1 MGVGADE
8 VARIRQTE
16 NNDLTFSTND
26 TERMFIKAD
35 GKVQVGTGVTIEG
48 NGQATFVGVVT
59 FGSSST
65 TIDGNS
71 DTINVG
77 TALTIGHTQGVQFH
91 TQNLHSTGFEVNN
104 INATGIITATNF
116 TKTDGTPIAS
126 TDIAINTLSSSSGTG
141 GGSASFNGTA
151 YRFTLSEPP
160 DTSVYQL
167 FVSINGVIQKPNAG
181 SSQPSEGFAI
191 DGNDIIFGSPPPAG
205 SPFFIQ
211 TFKTVGISSIPPQ
224 AQVSTTSAAKSV
236 KNVTTSTSAPTNSNG
251 VDGDLWFTYIA

>member
-71 DTINVG
+71 DIINVG

-91 TQNLHSTGFEVNN
+91 TQNLHATGFEVNN

-126 TDIAINTLSSSSGTG
+126 TDIAINTLSSSSATG

-151 YRFTLSEPP
+151 YRLS
-160 DTSVYQL
+160 L
-167 FVSINGVIQKPNAG
+167 IHI
-181 SSQPSEGFAI
+181 
-191 DGNDIIFGSPPPAG
+191 
-205 SPFFIQ
+205 
-211 TFKTVGISSIPPQ
+211 
-224 AQVSTTSAAKSV
+224 
-236 KNVTTSTSAPTNSNG
+236 
-251 VDGDLWFTYIA
+251 

>member
-1 MGVGADE
+1 VVYTATGSGHAGGGTLSEKFRVTNTGNVGIGQSQPNRELSIHSSDSGSTYLQLTNSTTGTGANDGLIMGVGADE

-126 TDIAINTLSSSSGTG
+126 T
-141 GGSASFNGTA
+141 
-151 YRFTLSEPP
+151 
-160 DTSVYQL
+160 
-167 FVSINGVIQKPNAG
+167 
-181 SSQPSEGFAI
+181 
-191 DGNDIIFGSPPPAG
+191 
-205 SPFFIQ
+205 
-211 TFKTVGISSIPPQ
+211 
-224 AQVSTTSAAKSV
+224 
-236 KNVTTSTSAPTNSNG
+236 
-251 VDGDLWFTYIA
+251 

>member
-71 DTINVG
+71 DIINVG

-91 TQNLHSTGFEVNN
+91 TQNLHATGFEVNN
-104 INATGIITATNF
+104 INATGII
-116 TKTDGTPIAS
+116 
-126 TDIAINTLSSSSGTG
+126 LS
-141 GGSASFNGTA
+141 
-151 YRFTLSEPP
+151 L
-160 DTSVYQL
+160 
-167 FVSINGVIQKPNAG
+167 IHI
-181 SSQPSEGFAI
+181 
-191 DGNDIIFGSPPPAG
+191 
-205 SPFFIQ
+205 
-211 TFKTVGISSIPPQ
+211 
-224 AQVSTTSAAKSV
+224 
-236 KNVTTSTSAPTNSNG
+236 
-251 VDGDLWFTYIA
+251 